1 MQMRPSNKA
10 RFLEHA
16 QRFLISLS
24 ACLWLLLGA
33 DAASADPPN
42 VVVGIKPI
50 EAIVGAVMRGVG
62 TPYLIIRGGGSP
74 HSYPLRPSDARA
86 LSNADVVFRVGP
98 DLYVFLEKPLAA
110 IATKAKVV
118 TLIDVEGLTLWPR
131 RTSGQW
137 KDHDETHGAIDNH
150 VWLDPANAAAM
161 ARAVADTLGAIDSAN
176 AATYRANAT
185 RLGADL
191 DALDAELR
199 GILAPVRET
208 PYVVFH
214 DAYQYFE
221 RAYGLNAVGAVTVSP
236 ERAPG
241 ARRIVEIRA
250 VITGLAAR
258 CLFSEPQF
266 EPAIAATIV
275 EDTGAGT
282 GVLDPL
288 GAAVAPGPDGYAALM
303 RGLARAL
310 VDCLAGPENLDRTT
324 ALPTFQAN

>member
-1 MQMRPSNKA
+1 MPRRRSNKA
-10 RFLEHA
+10 RLLGQAHGLLF
-16 QRFLISLS
+16 SLS
-24 ACLWLLLGA
+24 ACLCLSFGA
-33 DAASADPPN
+33 AAASADPPN
-42 VVVGIKPI
+42 VVVSIKPI

-62 TPYLIIRGGGSP
+62 TPYLLIRGSGSP

-98 DLYVFLEKPLAA
+98 DLDVFLEKPLAA
-110 IATKAKVV
+110 IANKANIV
-118 TLIDVEGLTLWPR
+118 TLIEVEGLTLWPL

-137 KDHDETHGAIDNH
+137 TARDEAHGAIDSH
-150 VWLDPANAAAM
+150 VWLDPANAAAI
-161 ARAVADTLGAIDSAN
+161 ARAAAEALGAVDTAN

-185 RLGADL
+185 RFGADL

-199 GILAPVRET
+199 GTLAPVREA

-221 RAYGLNAVGAVTVSP
+221 RAYGLNAVGAVTISP

-241 ARRIVEIRA
+241 ARRITDIRA
-250 VITGLAAR
+250 LISGLGAR

-275 EDTGAGT
+275 EDTDART

-288 GAAVAPGPDGYAALM
+288 GAAVAPGPGGYATLM

-310 VDCLAGPENLDRTT
+310 VDCLAGPGRLD
-324 ALPTFQAN
+324 

>member
-1 MQMRPSNKA
+1 MQMRLSEKA
-10 RFLEHA
+10 RFLGRA

-24 ACLWLLLGA
+24 ACLWLSLGGG
-33 DAASADPPN
+33 AASADPPN
-42 VVVGIKPI
+42 VVVSIKPI

-62 TPYLIIRGGGSP
+62 TPYLIIRGSGSP

-241 ARRIVEIRA
+241 VRRVTEIRA
-250 VITGLAAR
+250 VITGLGAR
-258 CLFSEPQF
+258 CLFREPQF

-275 EDTGAGT
+275 EDTGARIGI
-282 GVLDPL
+282 LDPL
-288 GAAVAPGPDGYAALM
+288 GVAVAPGPDGYAALM

-310 VDCLAGPENLDRTT
+310 VDCLADPDKLD
-324 ALPTFQAN
+324 

>member
-1 MQMRPSNKA
+1 MPRRHSNKA
-10 RFLEHA
+10 RLLGQAH
-16 QRFLISLS
+16 RLLLSLS
-24 ACLWLLLGA
+24 ACLCLSLGGGG
-33 DAASADPPN
+33 AASADPPN

-62 TPYLIIRGGGSP
+62 TPYLIIRGSGSP

-86 LSNADVVFRVGP
+86 LSNADIVFRVGP
-98 DLYVFLEKPLAA
+98 DLDVFLEKPLAA
-110 IATKAKVV
+110 IATRATIVA
-118 TLIDVEGLTLWPR
+118 LIDVEGLTLLPL
-131 RTSGQW
+131 RTSGHW
-137 KDHDETHGAIDNH
+137 KARDETHGVIDSH
-150 VWLDPANAAAM
+150 VWLDPANAAAI
-161 ARAVADTLGAIDSAN
+161 ARAAAEALGAVDAAN

-185 RLGADL
+185 RLGADI

-199 GILAPVRET
+199 GTLAPVREV

-221 RAYGLNAVGAVTVSP
+221 RAYGLNAVGAVTISP

-241 ARRIVEIRA
+241 ARRITEIRA
-250 VITGLAAR
+250 VITGLGAR

-275 EDTGAGT
+275 EDTDART

-288 GAAVAPGPDGYAALM
+288 GAAVAPGPGGYATLM
-303 RGLARAL
+303 RGLARGL
-310 VDCLAGPENLDRTT
+310 VDCLAGPDTLD
-324 ALPTFQAN
+324 

>member
-1 MQMRPSNKA
+1 MQMRLSYKT
-10 RFLEHA
+10 RFLERA
-16 QRFLISLS
+16 PRFLIGLPT
-24 ACLWLLLGA
+24 CLWLLLGGG
-33 DAASADPPN
+33 AASADPPN
-42 VVVGIKPI
+42 VVVSIKPI

-62 TPYLIIRGGGSP
+62 TPYLIIRGSGSP

-86 LSNADVVFRVGP
+86 LSNADAIFRIGP
-98 DLYVFLEKPLAA
+98 DLDVFLEKPLAA
-110 IATKAKVV
+110 IATKATIV
-118 TLIDVEGLTLWPR
+118 TLIDVEGLTLWPL
-131 RTSGQW
+131 RTSGSW
-137 KDHDETHGAIDNH
+137 KEHGATHGAIDSH

-161 ARAVADTLGAIDSAN
+161 ARAVAEVLGAIDPAN

-185 RLGADL
+185 RLGVDL

-199 GILAPVRET
+199 GTLAPVREA

-221 RAYGLNAVGAVTVSP
+221 RAYGLNAVGAVTISP

-241 ARRIVEIRA
+241 ARRVTEIRA
-250 VITGLAAR
+250 VITSLGAR

-266 EPAIAATIV
+266 EPAIAAAIV
-275 EDTGAGT
+275 EDTGART

-288 GAAVAPGPDGYAALM
+288 GAAVAPDPDGYGALM

-310 VDCLAGPENLDRTT
+310 VDCLADPDTLD
-324 ALPTFQAN
+324 

>member
-1 MQMRPSNKA
+1 MQMRLSEKA
-10 RFLEHA
+10 RFLERA

-24 ACLWLLLGA
+24 ACLWLSLGGG
-33 DAASADPPN
+33 AASADPPN
-42 VVVGIKPI
+42 VVVSIKPI

-62 TPYLIIRGGGSP
+62 TPYLIIRGSGSP

-86 LSNADVVFRVGP
+86 LSNADIVFRVGP
-98 DLYVFLEKPLAA
+98 DLDVFLEKPLAA
-110 IATKAKVV
+110 IATKATIV
-118 TLIDVEGLTLWPR
+118 TLIEVEGLTLLPL
-131 RTSGQW
+131 RTSGHW
-137 KDHDETHGAIDNH
+137 KARDETHGVIDSH
-150 VWLDPANAAAM
+150 VWLDPANAAAI
-161 ARAVADTLGAIDSAN
+161 ARAAAEALGAVDAAN

-185 RLGADL
+185 RFGADI

-199 GILAPVRET
+199 GTLAPVREV

-221 RAYGLNAVGAVTVSP
+221 RAYGLNAVGAVTISP

-241 ARRIVEIRA
+241 ARRITEIRA
-250 VITGLAAR
+250 VITGLGAR

-275 EDTGAGT
+275 EDTAART

-288 GAAVAPGPDGYAALM
+288 GAAVAPGPGGYATLM

-310 VDCLAGPENLDRTT
+310 VDCLAGPDTLD
-324 ALPTFQAN
+324 